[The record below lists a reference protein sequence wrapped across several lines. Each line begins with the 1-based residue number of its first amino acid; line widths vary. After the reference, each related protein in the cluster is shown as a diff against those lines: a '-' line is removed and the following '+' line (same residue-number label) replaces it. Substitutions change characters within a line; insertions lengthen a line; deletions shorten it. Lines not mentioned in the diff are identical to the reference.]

1 LFQKHVSSSTFLG
14 TVSKDDERKRVDKE
28 LANIRSKFAVSGSLK
43 AYHKKKYIWKM
54 CYIYML
60 GYDVDFGH
68 VEAISLLA
76 AQNYQEKAV
85 GYMAISL
92 LIRPGD
98 QLISLVI
105 NSMRNDLFSPYNWA
119 QTLSLSAISN
129 IGGDDFAE
137 SLTPDVQRL
146 LYDTIDR
153 LGAGPTNPTIPFEVE
168 QRNKLN
174 VSKKCFLCLLR
185 LFRTNPDR
193 FDLTED
199 TTWLKYFKKILE
211 ERNIGLVTSAMSL
224 LLGFTSTAP
233 QLFSSLIPFVISVL
247 NKLACLANIDESL
260 YEYLY
265 YKIPSPWCQVK
276 CLRFLHYFSAEQA
289 LTNSLL
295 VDALSE
301 ILSRNIVAES
311 VNKSNTDHCVLFE
324 AVNLIVTYGKD
335 AEVGLRETTHNLLGN
350 FLSVRDANIR
360 YLGIDVLTL
369 VAKLEGPKS
378 IQMHQSIVL
387 QSLRDPDVSIRK
399 RALEVLYLCCDSAN
413 GVDVVNELV
422 KALTDADSTMK
433 EEMVVKIAILAE
445 KFLNDDYAWY
455 IDTMVTVIVLAG
467 DYCAEAV
474 WHRVVLIITN
484 HSDTHEYA
492 AEKMFTAIKSK
503 WIHETA
509 VGLIAYILAEV
520 GLNICD
526 RENMSGLDQFAAL
539 HNHFGNCSTK
549 VQAILLTSY
558 MKFYN
563 LYPDTREYIEEVF
576 KKFSQSVDMEL
587 QQRACE
593 YLSLANCDKSVLE
606 HVLETMPLFSSDK
619 ESSLLAHT
627 EEKPTSDRSAIA
639 VSKQGGGT
647 ALPSNNFVA
656 SPTTSVSQS
665 YQEPAI
671 DLLSLNDDLT
681 NDGVHEIPSDLQDK
695 VKSWLLAASIA
706 GAGVKTV
713 LYDDNHIKIQIQSD
727 YRGHQGRLSLFFSSN
742 QQHIS
747 NLSVTIPTY
756 EHIIIKKIDPPAN
769 LPPDDE
775 TVSQLAVECLRPFV
789 EEPNFT
795 VSFTCGRSNFSYN
808 LRLPISVAAFF
819 EPLTLDKNT
828 YMARW
833 KSMEQDKQCES
844 QEVYTSKLAITPELI
859 SAMRS
864 KLYPKLRIGIA
875 NELDT
880 ATAITGCC
888 TFRTGTKGPDGNLI
902 VVGALVR
909 LEGDP
914 SQNRFRVTV
923 RAKHPI
929 IAQAIKTI
937 LMQHSA

>member
-1 LFQKHVSSSTFLG
+1 
-14 TVSKDDERKRVDKE
+14 
-28 LANIRSKFAVSGSLK
+28 
-43 AYHKKKYIWKM
+43 M

-174 VSKKCFLCLLR
+174 VSKKCCLCLLR

-422 KALTDADSTMK
+422 KALADADSTMK

-455 IDTMVTVIVLAG
+455 IDTMVTVILLAG

-647 ALPSNNFVA
+647 APPSNNFVA

-681 NDGVHEIPSDLQDK
+681 NDGVHEIPSDLQGK

-775 TVSQLAVECLRPFV
+775 TVSQLAVECMRPFV
-789 EEPNFT
+789 EEPTFT

-808 LRLPISVAAFF
+808 LRLPISAAAFF

-864 KLYPKLRIGIA
+864 KLYPKLKIGIA

-880 ATAITGCC
+880 PTAITGCC

-937 LMQHSA
+937 LIQHSA